1 MPRYFISLAY
11 DGSAYHG
18 WQIQPNAASV
28 QQEIETALS
37 KLHSNQPIEI
47 VGCGRT
53 DAGVHAQQYFLHTDL
68 PMQWDPQ
75 QLVFKLNR
83 MTPPDIAFFQA
94 WETPTDLHAR
104 FDASQRTYR
113 YFIHQ
118 HKDPFKNNTSWYHQ
132 TSLDIAA
139 MNEAAKH
146 LLGQQDFGSFA
157 KLHTDVKTNICEV
170 FTAQWHITE
179 NGLYFEITA
188 NRFLR
193 NMVRAIVGTLVE
205 VGLGKTI
212 ASALPDI
219 IAAKNRAEA
228 SISAPAQ
235 GLFLWKITYEKAPE
249 LA

>member
-1 MPRYFISLAY
+1 
-11 DGSAYHG
+11 
-18 WQIQPNAASV
+18 
-28 QQEIETALS
+28 
-37 KLHSNQPIEI
+37 
-47 VGCGRT
+47 
-53 DAGVHAQQYFLHTDL
+53 
-68 PMQWDPQ
+68 
-75 QLVFKLNR
+75 
-83 MTPPDIAFFQA
+83 
-94 WETPTDLHAR
+94 
-104 FDASQRTYR
+104 
-113 YFIHQ
+113 
-118 HKDPFKNNTSWYHQ
+118 
-132 TSLDIAA
+132 

-146 LLGQQDFGSFA
+146 LIGQQDFGSFA

-205 VGLGKTI
+205 VGHGKTK

>member
-37 KLHSNQPIEI
+37 KLHGNQAIEV

-68 PMQWDPQ
+68 PVQRDPQ

-113 YFIHQ
+113 YFIH
-118 HKDPFKNNTSWYHQ
+118 HYKDPFKNHTSWYHQ
-132 TSLDIAA
+132 TSLDVAA

-146 LLGQQDFGSFA
+146 LLGLQDFGSFA

-170 FTAQWHITE
+170 HAAKWQVSE

-205 VGLGKTI
+205 VGLGKLDPI
-212 ASALPDI
+212 DLVQI
-219 IAAKNRAEA
+219 IKAKDRGAAAV
-228 SISAPAQ
+228 SAPAH
-235 GLFLWKITYEKAPE
+235 GLFLWKITYDKAPE
-249 LA
+249 LS

>member
-37 KLHSNQPIEI
+37 KLHGNQAIEV

-68 PMQWDPQ
+68 PVLWDPQ

-113 YFIHQ
+113 YFIHH
-118 HKDPFKNNTSWYHQ
+118 HKDPFKNHTSWYHQ
-132 TSLDIAA
+132 TSLDVAA

-146 LLGQQDFGSFA
+146 LLGLQDFGSFA

-170 FTAQWHITE
+170 HGAKWQVSE

-205 VGLGKTI
+205 VGLGKLDPI
-212 ASALPDI
+212 DLVQI
-219 IAAKNRAEA
+219 IKAKDRGAAAV
-228 SISAPAQ
+228 SAPAH
-235 GLFLWKITYEKAPE
+235 GLFLWKITYDKAPG
-249 LA
+249 LS